1 MYKETKDQ
9 HENYEPDERGKSPW
23 VPGLVEVKFRSAA
36 DSGLADFDFSKPL
49 ERISHEKNW
58 SPELSRRLARN
69 KLVSWRPS
77 FPLRYSWSR
86 ESVEESRKFFSAS
99 GRDKLVTFRF
109 PDDADV
115 LTIAK
120 ELQELPEV
128 ERANAV
134 AKVAPPAPIQE
145 PFLGTSDQDSESQ
158 WYAFRCKL
166 PQALETV
173 TGAGVIV
180 AVLDWGFDESHTEYG
195 PNIELKW
202 NAFTQGVVVS
212 EGGPPNH
219 GTATMGLAGARL
231 NNFGIVGF
239 APDSILWAI
248 QAGHDAVVNH
258 QHWFEAIDF
267 VRGEPSSR
275 RKVIILEIQ
284 TQAEGNIESIQA
296 INQAITDAIAANIV
310 VCVPAG
316 NAPGDP
322 SRDENGDIPETNS
335 ILVGAT
341 DFHETHNFVNSRE
354 GPRIVVYAP
363 GDSENDLTCSPRN
376 GHTLFFGGTSGA
388 VAKVGGAVALMLEA
402 SPLLTPAQVRDILKR
417 SQIPVLKDLMTP
429 AVGKL
434 LDCQKAVSE
443 ALNSVSEEEYVCP
456 RNDDY

>member
-1 MYKETKDQ
+1 MYKETRQPLED
-9 HENYEPDERGKSPW
+9 DRRKSSW
-23 VPGLVEVKFRSAA
+23 VRGLVEVKFRKSA

-49 ERISHEKNW
+49 ERTSHQKNW
-58 SPELSRRLARN
+58 SPELSRRLTRN

-86 ESVEESRKFFSAS
+86 ESVEESRKFFFAS

-115 LTIAK
+115 LRIAR

-145 PFLGTSDQDSESQ
+145 PSLGTSDQDKESQ

-166 PQALETV
+166 PEALETV
-173 TGAGVIV
+173 TGDGVIV
-180 AVLDWGFDESHTEYG
+180 AVLDWGFDELHTEYG

-202 NAFTQGVVVS
+202 NSFTQGVVVS
-212 EGGPPNH
+212 EGGTPRH
-219 GTATMGLAGARL
+219 GTASMGLAGARL

-248 QAGHDAVVNH
+248 QAGHDAIVNH
-258 QHWFEAIDF
+258 EDWFAAIDF

-284 TQAEGNIESIQA
+284 TEAEGNIESIQA
-296 INQAITDAIAANIV
+296 INQAITDAMAANIV

-316 NAPGDP
+316 NSPGDP
-322 SRDENGDIPETNS
+322 SRDENGDIPTTNS

-354 GPRIVVYAP
+354 GSRIVVYAP
-363 GDSENDLTCSPRN
+363 GDPDNDLTCSPRN
-376 GHTLFFGGTSGA
+376 AHTRFFGGTSGA

-402 SPLLTPAQVRDILKR
+402 NPSLTPAQVRDILKR
-417 SQIPVLKDLMTP
+417 SNIPVLRDFNLP
-429 AVGKL
+429 PLGVL

-443 ALNSVSEEEYVCP
+443 ALNSVSEDEYVCP
-456 RNDDY
+456 RHDD

>member
-1 MYKETKDQ
+1 MYKENKERQ
-9 HENYEPDERGKSPW
+9 EYPEPDGRGKSPW
-23 VPGLVEVKFRSAA
+23 VPGLVEVKFRSSN
-36 DSGLADFDFSKPL
+36 DSGLAGFDFSKPL
-49 ERISHEKNW
+49 DRTSHQKNW
-58 SPELSRRLARN
+58 STELSRRLTRN

-86 ESVEESRKFFSAS
+86 EPIEESRKFFSAS

-134 AKVAPPAPIQE
+134 AKVAPPVPIQE
-145 PFLGTSDQDSESQ
+145 PFLGTSDQDSELQ
-158 WYAFRCKL
+158 WYAFRCRL
-166 PQALETV
+166 PEALETV
-173 TGAGVIV
+173 TGEGVIV
-180 AVLDWGFDESHTEYG
+180 AVLDWGFDELHTEYG

-212 EGGPPNH
+212 EGGRPLH
-219 GTATMGLAGARL
+219 GTASMGLAGARL

-248 QAGHDAVVNH
+248 QAGHDSVVNH
-258 QHWFEAIDF
+258 RHWFEAIDF

-284 TQAEGNIESIQA
+284 TEAEGNIESIQA

-335 ILVGAT
+335 VLVGAT

-363 GDSENDLTCSPRN
+363 GDPNNDLTCLPGN
-376 GHTLFFGGTSGA
+376 DHTLFFGGTSGA

-402 SPLLTPAQVRDILKR
+402 NPSLTPMQVRDILR
-417 SQIPVLKDLMTP
+417 ASNIPVLKDFTTP
-429 AVGKL
+429 PVGKL

-443 ALNSVSEEEYVCP
+443 ALNSVSEDEYVCP
-456 RNDDY
+456 RHDD